1 MPVPTLKTI
10 VLVEDDPDIQEV
22 AVMSLED
29 FGEFEVTPCS
39 SGQEALD
46 KAPLV
51 SPDLILLD
59 VMMPGMDG
67 PTTLQRLRQ
76 MPETINIP
84 VIFLTAKSQ
93 PHEVA
98 EYIKLGAIDVISK
111 PFDPVELCEQI
122 KTIWNRHHG

>member
-1 MPVPTLKTI
+1 MPVPALKTI
-10 VLVEDDPDIQEV
+10 ILVEDDLDIQEIG
-22 AVMSLED
+22 VMSLED
-29 FGEFEVTPCS
+29 IGEFEVTPCS

-51 SPDLILLD
+51 SPDLIFLD

-98 EYIKLGAIDVISK
+98 ENIRMGAVDVISK
-111 PFDPVELCEQI
+111 PFDPVELCQKIEV
-122 KTIWNRHHG
+122 IWKHHHD